1 MFALVVKFDL
11 QDAEKA
17 AEFDKLMAETVEAI
31 TELEPGTLVYAT
43 HAVENEPLSRVFYEV
58 YRDRDAFEEHERQPH
73 TRHFL
78 SQREK
83 YIASFRVEF
92 LSPAEA
98 KGLPA
103 AG

>member
-17 AEFDKLMAETVEAI
+17 VEFDKLVAETVGAI
-31 TELEPGTLVYAT
+31 TEREPGTLVYAT
-43 HAVENEPLSRVFYEV
+43 HAVENEPLSRVFYEA

-73 TRHFL
+73 IRHFL